1 MVVQPALFSAQ
12 QLLLFSDIQQQKTT
26 AEINSPPVKY
36 VTLGGDVALVALMS
50 KRSKQMTHGHT
61 ISF

>member
-1 MVVQPALFSAQ
+1 MAVQPALFSAQ
-12 QLLLFSDIQQQKTT
+12 RLLLFSDIQQQKTT

-36 VTLGGDVALVALMS
+36 IIWGGDGAQVALMS

-61 ISF
+61 IPF